1 MVALGTDGAASNNA
15 LDMFREMY
23 LASVLQKVTKQDAAA
38 MNADDVLRMAT
49 VGGALA
55 MGLEDCDVLAEG
67 KCADLIMI
75 DMHRPNMQPENNLT
89 KNLVYSGSKE
99 NIKLTM
105 INGEILYEDGR
116 FEIGEDVEQIYSD
129 ANQIIERMR

>member
-1 MVALGTDGAASNNA
+1 
-15 LDMFREMY
+15 
-23 LASVLQKVTKQDAAA
+23 
-38 MNADDVLRMAT
+38 
-49 VGGALA
+49 

-105 INGEILYEDGR
+105 INGEILYEDGS
-116 FEIGEDVEQIYSD
+116 FKIGEDVEQIYSD